1 MSKRGD
7 MPVECSKNIL
17 FCNIIAVTRIYNE
30 KIRNEIY
37 PYKEK
42 INYEKQI
49 NKRDDIH
56 DIMESLIYLLYYT
69 VLTLSQ
75 LISNRL

>member
-1 MSKRGD
+1 

-42 INYEKQI
+42 INHEKQI

-56 DIMESLIYLLYYT
+56 DIMESLIFIILYSINIVST
-69 VLTLSQ
+69 DF
-75 LISNRL
+75 